1 MGTQPEGEKDT
12 IRLSGESAADL
23 LARATQLDA
32 ALAGKVSVAELR
44 QAARDAGIAPEA
56 FEQALAEHQAAS
68 AAVNVRLVESSRRRR
83 YWVLGVVLPAALLTF
98 LFLGRVVVSTTP

>member
-1 MGTQPEGEKDT
+1 MVTKPENEKDSV
-12 IRLSGESAADL
+12 RLSGESAADL

-68 AAVNVRLVESSRRRR
+68 AAVNVKPAEGGRRRR
-83 YWVLGVVLPAALLTF
+83 FWVLGVVLTAALLTF
-98 LFLGRVVVSTTP
+98 LFLGRIMVSTP